1 MRFRLPGRPDAPAA
15 GGAAPRVD
23 GPRTA
28 TSGSGPAEGSGASP
42 SLAGDG
48 GQHGGGQHGGGPEE
62 PTATGRTPTFTAIPT
77 AAVSASP
84 APSEGR
90 GPRLQQG
97 VRAVAIA
104 SAQLLVI
111 AAGLVLVGWVLGR
124 LWPVLLPVILG
135 LLFATVLWPPTR
147 LLRRLRF
154 PPALAAL
161 VVLLAFLALIVGLF
175 TWIIPQ
181 VAGQA
186 GDLADA
192 ATAGLQDLQEWVT
205 GPPLDLSDDQIGQA
219 VAEIINSVQ
228 SNAQNIAG
236 YALSGATAVG
246 GILLN
251 LVLALVLTF
260 FFIKDGP
267 RWLPWLA
274 AQTGPKVAPHVAA
287 LSYKIWSTLSE
298 FIRQQALVGFI
309 DAFFIGLGLL
319 LLDVPLVLPLAV
331 LTFLGAFI
339 PIIGAFVAGAFAVLI
354 ALVSN
359 SLQTAVFVLIIV
371 LLVQQLEGNV
381 LQPILQGRGLNLHAA
396 VVILA
401 VTLGG
406 SLYGI
411 LGTFLG
417 VPVAALIAVVY
428 RYLRDQ
434 LDGRSPEIADDGTRV
449 QVTGDDSGS
458 TVVRERVDAP
468 GSNRPAA
475 PAGAET
481 RTTPT
486 G

>member
-1 MRFRLPGRPDAPAA
+1 MIVLARFGVGTSAVTSRMRLRPSGR
-15 GGAAPRVD
+15 
-23 GPRTA
+23 
-28 TSGSGPAEGSGASP
+28 SGSSSAPDPSG
-42 SLAGDG
+42 D
-48 GQHGGGQHGGGPEE
+48 E
-62 PTATGRTPTFTAIPT
+62 PTATGRTPSFAAIPT
-77 AAVSASP
+77 SAVSASP

-90 GPRLQQG
+90 GPRLKAG
-97 VRAVAIA
+97 VRAAAIA
-104 SAQLLVI
+104 SAHLLLI
-111 AAGLVLVGWVLGR
+111 AAGLVLIGWVLGK

-147 LLRRLRF
+147 LLRRFRF

-161 VVLLAFLALIVGLF
+161 VVLLGFLALIVGLF
-175 TWIIPQ
+175 SWIIPQ

-186 GDLADA
+186 GELADA
-192 ATAGLQDLQEWVT
+192 ATAGLQDLQAWVT
-205 GPPLDLSDDQIGQA
+205 GPPFNLGEDQIGQA
-219 VAEIINSVQ
+219 VDQVINSLQ
-228 SNAQNIAG
+228 SNAQSIAS

-246 GILLN
+246 NILLN
-251 LVLALVLTF
+251 LLLALVLAF

-287 LSYKIWSTLSE
+287 LSYKTWTTLSE
-298 FIRQQALVGFI
+298 FIRQQGLVGFV
-309 DAFFIGLGLL
+309 DAFFIGLGLWI
-319 LLDVPLVLPLAV
+319 LDVPLVLPLSV

-359 SLQTAVFVLIIV
+359 GVTTALIVLGIV

-381 LQPILQGRGLNLHAA
+381 LQPIIQGRGLNLHAA

-401 VTLGG
+401 VTAGG

-428 RYLRDQ
+428 RYIRDE
-434 LDGRSPEIADDGTRV
+434 LDGRTPEIADDGTRV

-458 TVVRERVDAP
+458 TVVRERV
-468 GSNRPAA
+468 GVPADDRRA
-475 PAGAET
+475 DPAEDTEG
-481 RTTPT
+481 RTPPT